1 VETVFRCPV
10 VVLTTLSAAVACTRT
25 SRPPSGDTPP
35 IVVHAKQPKSLAP
48 DWADSAVKSA
58 REAACEER
66 SPGRWGWTTQS
77 VEPHPESAE
86 GPLPVKMTGRF
97 GAVTAPVTQSSCSLT
112 SSGRPGEY

>member
-1 VETVFRCPV
+1 METVFRRLV
-10 VVLTTLSAAVACTRT
+10 VVLTTLSAAVACTST
-25 SRPPSGDTPP
+25 STPPSGDTPP

-48 DWADSAVKSA
+48 DWADSAVKWA

-86 GPLPVKMTGRF
+86 GRLPVKMTGTIRC
-97 GAVTAPVTQSSCSLT
+97 GDGSRHAVVVFFDS
-112 SSGRPGEY
+112 